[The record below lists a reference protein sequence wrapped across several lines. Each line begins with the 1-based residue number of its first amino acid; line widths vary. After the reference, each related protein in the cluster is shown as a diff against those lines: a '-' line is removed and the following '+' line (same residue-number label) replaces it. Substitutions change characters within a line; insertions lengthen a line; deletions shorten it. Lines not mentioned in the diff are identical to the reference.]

1 MKRLHLRRLGL
12 GACALMMALS
22 AGGCLALAVGAAA
35 GAGTV
40 AYIQGELE
48 AVEEIP
54 LDRAWS
60 ASQAT
65 IEELQFNKTA
75 ERKDALQGRIT
86 AERADGSDVTI
97 RLDAEGDTQTK
108 IRIRVG
114 TFGDEAVSR
123 TILDTIKAKAGA

>member
-1 MKRLHLRRLGL
+1 MTRTYLRRMGL

-22 AGGCLALAVGAAA
+22 GGGCLALAVGAAA

-40 AYIQGELE
+40 AYVKGELQV
-48 AVEEIP
+48 VEDIP
-54 LDRAWS
+54 LDRAWT
-60 ASQAT
+60 AAQAT

-86 AERADGSDVTI
+86 AERADGSNVTI
-97 RLDAEGDTQTK
+97 RLDSRNETQTR

-123 TILDTIKAKAGA
+123 TILDGIKRRA